1 MATGIGETLVAARR
15 QQGVALS
22 DAAAETRVRESY
34 LAALEE
40 EDFAAL
46 GGDVYVKGFLRSYA
60 RFLRLDPEP
69 LIATYRAHYE
79 RPSDEVS
86 PLAHQPVAPMP
97 TESRPALVIGAGAV
111 AIVIA
116 VLALIGLVNRGG
128 DAEEDLAGAP
138 PPVEATTV
146 PATEGFA
153 PTEAP
158 PAEAEPTEAEPTED
172 ATEELST
179 DGVELTLELDGG
191 PSWMRVIVDG
201 VTEIEGEQPDGA
213 SLSFSADDSITV
225 RIGDAGVVNV
235 TVNGEDRGTLGG
247 RSEVVDQTFTADDA
261 A

>member
-79 RPSDEVS
+79 QPADEVS
-86 PLAHQPVAPMP
+86 PLAHKPVAPMP
-97 TESRPALVIGAGAV
+97 TDSRPGLIIGAGAV
-111 AIVIA
+111 AILLA
-116 VLALIGLVNRGG
+116 VLAIIGLVNRGE
-128 DAEEDLAGAP
+128 DPEAELAGAP
-138 PPVEATTV
+138 PPVETPLPTV
-146 PATEGFA
+146 A
-153 PTEAP
+153 PTEALTSDP
-158 PAEAEPTEAEPTED
+158 EPTAEPTED
-172 ATEELST
+172 ATEVLTT

-191 PSWMRVIVDG
+191 PSWMRVVVDG
-201 VTEIEGEQPDGA
+201 VTEVEGEQADGT
-213 SLSFSADDSITV
+213 SLNFSAEDSITV

-247 RSEVVDQTFTADDA
+247 PSEVVDQTFTADDA

>member
-79 RPSDEVS
+79 RPDDEMR
-86 PLAHQPVAPMP
+86 PLAQQPVASMP
-97 TESRPALVIGAGAV
+97 SDSRPALVVGAGVV
-111 AIVIA
+111 AIILA
-116 VLALIGLVNRGG
+116 VLAIIGLVSGR
-128 DAEEDLAGAP
+128 DAPEEDLAGAP
-138 PPVEATTV
+138 PPVQTSLPTPADVAPTQDEAT
-146 PATEGFA
+146 E
-153 PTEAP
+153 
-158 PAEAEPTEAEPTED
+158 EPTED
-172 ATEELST
+172 ATEVLPTE
-179 DGVELTLELDGG
+179 GVELTLELDGG

-201 VTEIEGEQPDGA
+201 VTELEGEQPDGTT
-213 SLSFSADDSITV
+213 LSFSADESITV
-225 RIGDAGVVNV
+225 RLGDAGVVQV
-235 TVNGEDRGTLGG
+235 TVNGEDRGTLGR

>member
-69 LIATYRAHYE
+69 LLATYRAHYE
-79 RPSDEVS
+79 QPADEVI
-86 PLAHQPVAPMP
+86 PLAQRPVAPMAP
-97 TESRPALVIGAGAV
+97 QTRPALIIGAGAV
-111 AIVIA
+111 TIILA
-116 VLALIGLVNRGG
+116 VLAIIGLVNRG
-128 DAEEDLAGAP
+128 DVPEEDLAGAP
-138 PPVEATTV
+138 EPVETTL
-146 PATEGFA
+146 PAAPAVA
-153 PTEAP
+153 PTEASATEP
-158 PAEAEPTEAEPTED
+158 EATAEPTDD
-172 ATEELST
+172 ATEVLPT
-179 DGVELTLELDGG
+179 DGVELVLELDGG

-201 VTEIEGEQPDGA
+201 VKEVEGEQPEGT
-213 SLSFSADDSITV
+213 SLTFSAEESITV

-235 TVNGEDRGTLGG
+235 TVNGEDRGTLGD